1 MRLACSSLALLAPYK
16 KRETEFSQAQ
26 RLIPPR
32 RWANIDL
39 VSLRWVPSRH
49 REMPGPGECIRL
61 SLRIHKGYLLA
72 YSTRTRS
79 GAWRATGLGGWLLR
93 FRTGRL
99 DQFAP
104 EIAFSRLLGHI
115 PQGHP
120 KDDQEYT
127 DEETDGEGDD
137 PELHRVELLQL
148 P

>member
-1 MRLACSSLALLAPYK
+1 MQMYGTA
-16 KRETEFSQAQ
+16 
-26 RLIPPR
+26 
-32 RWANIDL
+32 
-39 VSLRWVPSRH
+39 
-49 REMPGPGECIRL
+49 
-61 SLRIHKGYLLA
+61 
-72 YSTRTRS
+72 RTKS

-104 EIAFSRLLGHI
+104 EIAFSQLLGYIH
-115 PQGHP
+115 QSRP
-120 KDDQEYT
+120 KDGQEYN